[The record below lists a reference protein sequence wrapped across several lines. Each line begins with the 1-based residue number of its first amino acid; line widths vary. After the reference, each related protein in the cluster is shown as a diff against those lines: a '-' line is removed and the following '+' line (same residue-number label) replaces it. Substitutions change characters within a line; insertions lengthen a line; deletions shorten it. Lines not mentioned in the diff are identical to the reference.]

1 MLGANDPAYGVIPQ
15 QPGCC
20 RHASN
25 QAQITLWHVPSSRYV
40 SSNQL
45 SQYHVVNSVNP
56 PPHCFAANT
65 FLTPLIDA
73 NSICCTNCW
82 PPQQEKRTA
91 EHTPGISEPEAA
103 LNIHS
108 PMKLVH

>member
-1 MLGANDPAYGVIPQ
+1 MRARWSFKGTMVHAVCSVPTTQPMELFRNNQDAAVMPAIKP
-15 QPGCC
+15 
-20 RHASN
+20 RS
-25 QAQITLWHVPSSRYV
+25 
-40 SSNQL
+40 
-45 SQYHVVNSVNP
+45 
-56 PPHCFAANT
+56 HCGMCHLHANT